1 MAESV
6 LCSIIIVYY
15 DGFDKMQKCLN
26 SISDHAPTNVEVV
39 IVNNSHHH
47 HKYALKNRK
56 HIVVGDD
63 RNYGYSKGNNIGL
76 SYAKGQYILL
86 LNPDTELTDRF
97 IEKAITILEK
107 YPNIA
112 AIGPKLTDDYN
123 NVQISAFKFP
133 TIKGYILQDILCL
146 KVNTDK
152 NSPSA
157 KIKNQAFEEN
167 IFKCDWLCGAAIL
180 FRKDALICVNGF
192 DTRYFLYY
200 EDVDLFNKINKA
212 GYDVAYCPS
221 YIVKHCDKDESGIY
235 SNKFNNA
242 RRIVAHD
249 FSLMQYWNKYK
260 PEMIPIVRFL
270 VFVRSLSRLVIWVFS
285 PSLKAHAG
293 SNCVNERIMGYFK
306 SMIMSIIK

>member
-26 SISDHAPTNVEVV
+26 SISDHTPTNVEVI
-39 IVNNSHHH
+39 IVNNTHQK
-47 HKYALKNRK
+47 HKFVLKNRK
-56 HIVVGDD
+56 HTVVGDD

-86 LNPDTELTDRF
+86 LNPDTELTDCF
-97 IEKAITILEK
+97 IEKSIAILEK

-112 AIGPKLTDDYN
+112 AIGPMLTDDCN
-123 NVQISAFKFP
+123 NIQISAFKFP
-133 TIKGYILQDILCL
+133 TLKGYILQDILFL
-146 KVNTDK
+146 KENTAKKDQ
-152 NSPSA
+152 SV
-157 KIKNQAFEEN
+157 KIKNHAFEEN

-180 FRKDALICVNGF
+180 FRHDALVSVKGF

-200 EDVDLFNKINKA
+200 EDVDLFNKIHDA
-212 GYDVAYCPS
+212 GYDVVYCPF
-221 YIVKHCDKDESGIY
+221 YTVKHYDKDESGIY

-242 RRIVAHD
+242 QRIVAYD
-249 FSLMQYWNKYK
+249 FSMMQYWHKHN
-260 PEMIPIVRFL
+260 PEMMPIVRFL
-270 VFVRSLSRLVIWVFS
+270 VFVRSLSRLVIWGFS

-293 SNCVNERIMGYFK
+293 TNCVNERIRGYLK
-306 SMIMSIIK
+306 SMLMSIIK